1 MKGAGEVEDEAQEM
15 KEEIFGSRMI
25 EYDGLVVRVEAI
37 DDGIQETK
45 ETFG

>member
-15 KEEIFGSRMI
+15 KEKTEESRMI
-25 EYDGLVVRVEAI
+25 EYNGLVARVEAI

>member
-1 MKGAGEVEDEAQEM
+1 
-15 KEEIFGSRMI
+15 MI